1 MSIRENRKIKVEL
14 TGDFEGWWAEMRL
27 HVPFRMALLLESE
40 SAEDRV
46 NAIRS
51 LIVSHNLREEAGFDE
66 VLEDPTNAPDDAI
79 DQLLRKWG
87 EIKAAI
93 PLG

>member
-1 MSIRENRKIKVEL
+1 MDIRANRKIKVEL

-40 SAEDRV
+40 RAEDRV

-51 LIVSHNLREEAGFDE
+51 LIVTHNLREEVGVEE
-66 VLEDPTNAPDDAI
+66 VLEDPTDAPDDAI

-87 EIKAAI
+87 EIKAAV